1 MSITIAPLA
10 ILVAILLT
18 ILHRTQR
25 DRVGRS
31 RMILWLALTSG
42 GFVSVGDQTGDV
54 HLGVSQKLQVVLL
67 AGLGLL
73 GLVTSRPLRNDM
85 TRATKAL
92 CVYGMILFASTI
104 WSVSASVTL
113 LKAIEWNIRLV
124 LVVALVRRYQDR
136 RSALLGLWAYSSSV
150 VLSSL
155 IGLAVFGRRA
165 LLLVSGT
172 YRLRGVAPSTHPN
185 TLAIVAVV
193 AMFTS
198 LYYLSID
205 EISPTI
211 RSRVRLVAVLSL
223 VVAGLTR
230 SRLSFVIGI
239 GLVGIV
245 LMLRSKPKLR
255 PAFLGLVGLLTVVII
270 QVQNRLVS
278 LLTRGQNADQLT
290 TLTGRTNYWV
300 PGFRYARE
308 NIFLGH
314 GFFAGHRI
322 GLMERLPAG
331 LAIVSNI
338 DNMWLENLINVGI
351 LGTIPIIVA
360 VTAGTRVVYDSIR
373 SGQETFARYVPQVGL
388 IAFLLLASVYNPS
401 INTLGFAGLS
411 LAFVL
416 MLPAGRVRVFD
427 SPETGPAT
435 ALGVGPRPSGAA
447 TALRS

>member
-10 ILVAILLT
+10 ILSAILLT

-25 DRVGRS
+25 DRVARS

-42 GFVSVGDQTGDV
+42 GFVSASDQTGDV
-54 HLGVSQKLQVVLL
+54 QLGVSQKLQVALL
-67 AGLGLL
+67 ASLGVLALL
-73 GLVTSRPLRNDM
+73 TSRPLRNEM

-92 CVYGMILFASTI
+92 CVYGMVLFVSTI
-104 WSVSASVTL
+104 WSISASVTL

-136 RSALLGLWAYSSSV
+136 RSGILGLWAYSSSV

-165 LLLVSGT
+165 LLLVSGA

-185 TLAIVAVV
+185 TLAVVAVV

-198 LYYLSID
+198 LYYLSIN
-205 EISPTI
+205 EISPTM

-223 VVAGLTR
+223 VVAALTR

-239 GLVGIV
+239 ALVGIV
-245 LMLRSKPKLR
+245 LMLRSKPKFR
-255 PAFLGLVGLLTVVII
+255 PIFLGLIGLLTATIV
-270 QVQNRLVS
+270 QVQSRLVS
-278 LLTRGQNADQLT
+278 LLTRGQNVDQLT

-300 PGFRYARE
+300 PGFRYACE

-322 GLMERLPAG
+322 GLMERLPVG
-331 LAIVSNI
+331 LAVVSNI

-351 LGTIPIIVA
+351 VGTIPILVA
-360 VTAGTRVVYDSIR
+360 VIAGARGVYDSIR
-373 SGQETFARYVPQVGL
+373 SGQETFARYVSQVGL

-411 LAFVL
+411 FAFVL
-416 MLPAGRVRVFD
+416 MLPASRVRVFD
-427 SPETGPAT
+427 SSETGPAT
-435 ALGVGPRPSGAA
+435 ALGEGPRPSGAS
-447 TALRS
+447 TPLRS